1 MNIFFF
7 VPPRK
12 KKKHLFFA
20 VSLSPHAR
28 SCHSPSQ
35 NMAIFYTFVNS
46 ALNICSDPISFN
58 SENQYLKAI
67 ALDRGCNSS
76 IIDKALSKLQKS
88 PSLTSLSF

>member
-28 SCHSPSQ
+28 SCHSPSEKG
-35 NMAIFYTFVNS
+35 AKFYTFNNRV
-46 ALNICSDPISFN
+46 LNISLDSISFN
-58 SENQYLKAI
+58 NEIQNLKAI
-67 ALDRGCNSS
+67 ALDRGYIPS
-76 IIDKALSKLQKS
+76 IEFFLNYKILLSHILIIIK
-88 PSLTSLSF
+88 